1 MHSVCKPVQKD
12 RRIEFTVSP
21 MKVEM
26 STQPTIRRQNRH
38 CTAPHSPIA
47 NFLPGRHIRA
57 IPYSNI
63 QSPLPSYKQRF
74 LEKPNW
80 MAGWKRTA
88 RILYRTSANTPVHPP
103 HGVSMSTGMD
113 TSDTQVTSKTATD
126 PQTTSPH
133 STATQRVAQQEDYRL
148 HPNSKTN
155 RDRQQTSRYT
165 VSILH
170 ELSTESPTLRTSCIG
185 EIDPFIFA
193 TCSQSAPQ
201 PTC

>member
-1 MHSVCKPVQKD
+1 
-12 RRIEFTVSP
+12 
-21 MKVEM
+21 MKIEM
-26 STQPTIRRQNRH
+26 STQPTIRRQNRQ
-38 CTAPHSPIA
+38 CTAPHGPIA
-47 NFLPGRHIRA
+47 NFLPGRQIRA
-57 IPYSNI
+57 IPYSDI
-63 QSPLPSYKQRF
+63 QSPLPGYKQRF

-80 MAGWKRTA
+80 MVGWKQTA
-88 RILYRTSANTPVHPP
+88 WTLYRTSANTPVHPLYV
-103 HGVSMSTGMD
+103 VSTRTDMH

-126 PQTTSPH
+126 PQTASPQ
-133 STATQRVAQQEDYRL
+133 STATQRVAEQESYRL
-148 HPNSKTN
+148 HTNSKTN
-155 RDRQQTSRYT
+155 RDRQQTFRYT